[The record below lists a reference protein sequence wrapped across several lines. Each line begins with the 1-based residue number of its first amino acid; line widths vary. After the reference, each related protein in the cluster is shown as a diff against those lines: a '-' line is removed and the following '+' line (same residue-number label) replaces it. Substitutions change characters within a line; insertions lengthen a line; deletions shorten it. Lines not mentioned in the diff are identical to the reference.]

1 MEHTRYLTYPTPGQA
16 SKLIETVDWEGNEA
30 KVLFVAHPSVVARDR
45 LVLSWVREPSLA
57 GREGAWFLSLSS
69 QLTRCYRS
77 PTATKPHS
85 KAEAYPRIFYDKLV
99 PPVCSSSHSSAS
111 SPHDIGA
118 GLVTPTSQAPNKH
131 RDVVTMSRVLN
142 DRCLSNL
149 LLVEVRES
157 ANCFVNYRLS
167 LRDSIVLVFSFNS
180 RVSFEVVREKIL
192 QLRPYDP
199 RCRPVVA
206 LIGTAACTEDREV
219 DNDEIDGLKI
229 MFPMFYCEVTR
240 EDEAFP
246 VMDAIASVL
255 KPESVTRNAKLWLSC
270 GLPPASD
277 PSNGLSRKSPNTRT
291 GVAIVAVSYTLRL
304 TLGHVLMGGAA
315 SLEDLPQ
322 LFGTQGV
329 AAIQIG
335 RQKLVAFSVSSG
347 GRGEG
352 RVGVIPI
359 WVLLTTPPPIN
370 DLADLNRCHP
380 LLAPLVYMDPSKSR
394 SPRPR
399 GTYAFEVR
407 ARIVFVIA
415 LDLLNTHAS
424 PSSLPSGERDHDA
437 KREEGNLKIAWKAYT
452 PHGFTIQ
459 KSIGSF
465 GVCAF
470 LAHVTCDCT
479 PKWARYAESD
489 SPAACSLNLEQRGS
503 DDDPRLSAIWTN
515 GGIKQPPEIKERK
528 KGCPPPST
536 AELRVGRPALP
547 ALRHERLGLKL
558 YDATIAE
565 MRPFLEQ
572 EEQARA
578 SSMKNVFTWMVAKLH
593 GVDTSFDVLLSYT
606 TTPDVD
612 ISRLK
617 PFCVMGENLNRDEGV
632 QSLDL
637 TMKVTIT
644 IGDAPSCPILDIETH
659 QADPF
664 CRFAPFIFQLD
675 LNGGSVDEANIN
687 YRTACKLMSSSVSYL
702 YQDGAEEPTVMSFEA
717 YPCDSA
723 GGVWA
728 FGFPKGFSGLLR
740 NHEWSK
746 GDLYLAHRMRLS
758 STSIFLTTLLGEAFR
773 SNGARKISGVEIA
786 YQFHRGSSA
795 ETTFPLDAPDVGG
808 TTPLHIPPHLSTEDA
823 GITPPTMANLPG
835 TAYGD
840 HFQGIAPISST
851 SFDHS
856 LAAQSPVVGDWT
868 VLRQRK
874 ESRAAWWSSLSQG
887 SSSFLPFVPAEDG
900 GLVGFSM

>member
-1 MEHTRYLTYPTPGQA
+1 MEHTRYLTYPTPGRA

-45 LVLSWVREPSLA
+45 LVLSWVSHRHE
-57 GREGAWFLSLSS
+57 
-69 QLTRCYRS
+69 
-77 PTATKPHS
+77 TAF

-246 VMDAIASVL
+246 VMDVIASVL
-255 KPESVTRNAKLWLSC
+255 KLDP
-270 GLPPASD
+270 LP
-277 PSNGLSRKSPNTRT
+277 LLRSPTNRIE
-291 GVAIVAVSYTLRL
+291 GL
-304 TLGHVLMGGAA
+304 TLGHILMGGAA

-415 LDLLNTHAS
+415 LDLLNTHARLCLAIYHCIDWELT
-424 PSSLPSGERDHDA
+424 SLDHDA

-465 GVCAF
+465 GVCAS

-528 KGCPPPST
+528 KGRPPPST
-536 AELRVGRPALP
+536 AE
-547 ALRHERLGLKL
+547 LRHERLGLKL

>member
-1 MEHTRYLTYPTPGQA
+1 MEHTRYLTYPTPGRA

-45 LVLSWVREPSLA
+45 LVLSWVSHRH
-57 GREGAWFLSLSS
+57 
-69 QLTRCYRS
+69 
-77 PTATKPHS
+77 KPHS
-85 KAEAYPRIFYDKLV
+85 KLRRILGFSMTSLYRR
-99 PPVCSSSHSSAS
+99 

-246 VMDAIASVL
+246 VMDVIASVL
-255 KPESVTRNAKLWLSC
+255 KVSWGLGRRERRCGSLRNCSLAVVKFLGRLKGVTRNAKLWLSC

-465 GVCAF
+465 GVCAS

-528 KGCPPPST
+528 KGRPPPST

-593 GVDTSFDVLLSYT
+593 GVDTSFDVLLSLPP
-606 TTPDVD
+606 PDVD